1 MPTPRTTSAVA
12 AGQTHSSEETRMNRR
27 ILPSPLALPALIF
40 ALGTA
45 AAHAQGG
52 QATLTATA
60 ADATGG
66 VIPGA
71 KATLIDE
78 STKTQRSV
86 TADKGGN
93 ITFVA
98 VTPSTYDILVS
109 APGFK
114 PTRENG
120 IAVHINDQLDL
131 RNVVLAVAAN
141 DVSVTVLSES
151 GDITPTT
158 SGEQSYTL
166 SDKQI
171 QNLNIE
177 SRSAIE
183 LLDLIPGAANTGNFT
198 GTYNRQ
204 QAGFGQNS
212 STYTVNGNRF
222 DQVQIV
228 SDGAPVTD
236 LNTAGSAAVTPNVDM
251 ISEAK
256 VETSAFS
263 AVQPN
268 GPIVF
273 NTQTKSGGD
282 QFHGEAYIQARNHV
296 FDATDSYTKSLGL
309 PKANSSFYYG
319 GFNVGGP
326 VLLPHSSF
334 NHNRDKLFFFV
345 GTEITQQHVDLG
357 PQGAIVP
364 TALMRQGIFNASEL
378 NALSGGNYRNFYIT
392 NTPCSGY
399 AYAYTPYCSGVTYA
413 NGYNGTV
420 NPAAIDPGAQILI
433 NTLFPLPNAD
443 PSKNGEGYNLL
454 TDFITSDPRNQEI
467 LKLDYALSSRLHL
480 SVRYNHEN
488 ENVPAPYGPYNTINY
503 NTIPYPAAQEGR
515 NYSNSVNGNF
525 TATLSPT
532 LTNELSVSYTR
543 FQQGISLNNL
553 AAVSRTGTSYP
564 YANVYPGSN
573 ILPNVVTSYNHASNQ
588 IPGGEAPPFAGIQN
602 TTTITD
608 GFTKKLGAHLLQF
621 GFYDVLAGYNNLTTG
636 SDNGTITDESAT
648 YGTNGATGNPNSAY
662 QAINNTT
669 GNEFSDLL
677 VGNISG
683 YTQSSPNVMAHM
695 RNKRFDFYG
704 EDTWKVNSRVT
715 FNYGARLNHIA
726 WWYDTNGLIS
736 VFNPADYSA
745 SAPVTAYSGMEDHAT
760 NPAINISGRKP
771 LGFQF
776 APSAG
781 FAIDLDGRGGSIL
794 RGGFGTNYYVDPGI
808 NAYSAVGAPPNLK
821 IFSYYASSAEPATGP
836 VVTPL
841 TLSSVSSINPATNPG
856 VVYGSADPNDHATP
870 VTYSWNLA
878 LSHIFPGQIHFETSY
893 VGNTTRHL
901 NGYYATNL
909 VPLGSETIAKDGGP
923 YFGGN
928 YYQQLYRPYAS
939 FGDID
944 YNTHNLGSNYHSLQ
958 VTASRSKGWAN
969 AWLTYTFGKALGDTC
984 EDAFNH
990 GNCYGIE
997 PFDRSQ
1003 AVNFSYYLI
1012 LPDISAKYLGN
1023 HKVANGVLDGWKISG
1038 IEQYGSGTPFTDVP
1052 QGGANHNEYGGNQ
1065 VIGIYGTI
1073 PVPAGVLPNGQA
1085 YSAQSVGISNDSV
1098 NGTPDEAAEPFI
1110 TCDPRKGLKAH
1121 QYFNPS
1127 CFASPNIGQNG
1138 TFKLPYIHGPY
1149 YFNDEIG
1156 VFKDFKVHEAQKLEI
1171 RFQGFD
1177 FLNRAQ
1183 DTYLQYDSSL
1193 YLGYAALN
1201 APPTNASSAGVT
1213 TVRTGHRTVQLEAK
1227 YYF

>member
-1 MPTPRTTSAVA
+1 MMHRLRAGVA
-12 AGQTHSSEETRMNRR
+12 ATALFLVFGCSAA
-27 ILPSPLALPALIF
+27 LAQA
-40 ALGTA
+40 
-45 AAHAQGG
+45 G
-52 QATLTATA
+52 QATLSGTVT
-60 ADATGG
+60 DPTGAI
-66 VIPGA
+66 IPGA
-71 KATLIDE
+71 KATLIQE
-78 STKTQRSV
+78 STQTKRTAI
-86 TADKGGN
+86 ADKNGN
-93 ITFVA
+93 VSFVA
-98 VTPSTYDILVS
+98 VPAGTYDVLLDS
-109 APGFK
+109 PGFK
-114 PTRENG
+114 PMRQNG
-120 IAVHINDQLDL
+120 IVVHINDQLDL
-131 RNVVLAVAAN
+131 RKLVLAVASSDA
-141 DVSVTVLSES
+141 SVTVTADSV
-151 GDITPTT
+151 DITPTT
-158 SGEQSYTL
+158 SGEQSYTIT
-166 SDKQI
+166 SKQI

-177 SRSAIE
+177 GRSAIE
-183 LLDLIPGAANTGNFT
+183 LLDLIPGASNTGNFT

-204 QAGFGQNS
+204 QAGFGQNA

-263 AVQPN
+263 SVQPN

-282 QFHGEAYIQARNHV
+282 HFHGEAYMQARNHIL
-296 FDATDSYTKSLGL
+296 DATDAYTKSLGL

-319 GFNVGGP
+319 GFNIGGP
-326 VLLPHSSF
+326 VLIPHSSF
-334 NHNRDKLFFFV
+334 NRNRDKLFFFA

-357 PQGAIVP
+357 PQGGIVP
-364 TALMRQGIFNASEL
+364 TALMRQGVFTTAEL
-378 NALSGGNYRNFYIT
+378 TALSGGNYRNFYVT
-392 NTPCSGY
+392 NTPCVGY

-420 NPAAIDPGAQILI
+420 NPAAIDPGGLKLI
-433 NTLFPLPNAD
+433 NALYPLPNAD
-443 PSKNGEGYNLL
+443 PSKNGQGYNLL
-454 TDFITSDPRNQEI
+454 TDFITSDPRNQEV
-467 LKLDYALSSRLHL
+467 LKLDYNLSERLHL
-480 SVRYNHEN
+480 SARYNHEN

-515 NYSNSVNGNF
+515 NASNSINGNF
-525 TATLSPT
+525 TATLTPT

-543 FQQGISLNNL
+543 FQQGISLGNL
-553 AAVSRTGTSYP
+553 SAVSRSKTNYP
-564 YANVYPGSN
+564 YANVYPGSDL
-573 ILPNVVTSYNHASNQ
+573 LPNVVTSYNHASNQ
-588 IPGGEAPPFAGIQN
+588 IPGGEAPPYAGIQN
-602 TTTITD
+602 TFTVTN
-608 GFTKKLGAHLLQF
+608 GLTKKLGAHIVQF
-621 GFYDVLAGYNNLTTG
+621 GFYDVLAGYNNMTTG
-636 SDNGTITDESAT
+636 SDNGTVTDTIAA
-648 YGTNGATGNPNSAY
+648 YGTNGATGNQSTAY
-662 QAINNTT
+662 QAINQST

-677 VGNISG
+677 VGDISG

-704 EDTWKVNSRVT
+704 EDTWKVNSRLTV
-715 FNYGARLNHIA
+715 NYGARLNHIA

-736 VFNPADYSA
+736 VFNPAAYVA
-745 SAPVTAYSGMEDHAT
+745 SAPVTAYSGMQDHAS
-760 NPAINISGRKP
+760 NSAINISGRKP

-781 FAIDLDGRGGSIL
+781 FAYDLDGRGGTVV

-821 IFSYYASSAEPATGP
+821 IFSFYASSG
-836 VVTPL
+836 TPL
-841 TLSSVSSINPATNPG
+841 TLSNVSSINPATNPG

-878 LSHIFPGQIHFETSY
+878 VSHVFPGAIHFETSY

-909 VPLGSETIAKDGGP
+909 VPLGSETIAHDGGP
-923 YFGGN
+923 YYGT
-928 YYQQLYRPYAS
+928 YYQQLYRPYKS
-939 FGDID
+939 FGDIG

-969 AWLTYTFGKALGDTC
+969 AWLTYTYGKALGDTC

-990 GNCYGIE
+990 SNCYGVE

-1003 AVNFSYYLI
+1003 AINFSYYLI
-1012 LPDISAKYLGN
+1012 LPSISAKHLGN
-1023 HKVANGVLDGWKISG
+1023 HKVVNGLLDGWKISG

-1065 VIGIYGTI
+1065 VIGIYGS
-1073 PVPAGVLPNGQA
+1073 GLL
-1085 YSAQSVGISNDSV
+1085 ISNESV
-1098 NGTPDEAAEPFI
+1098 NGTPDEAAVPFV

-1127 CFASPNIGQNG
+1127 CFSAPYEGHNG

-1149 YFNDEIG
+1149 FFNDEIG
-1156 VFKDFKVHEAQKLEI
+1156 VFKEFHVREGNRLEI
-1171 RFQGFD
+1171 RFQAFD
-1177 FLNRAQ
+1177 FLNRSQ

-1201 APPTNASSAGVT
+1201 AAPTNASTAGVT
-1213 TVRTGHRTVQLEAK
+1213 TVRTGHRSVQLAAK

>member
-1 MPTPRTTSAVA
+1 MI
-12 AGQTHSSEETRMNRR
+12 RR
-27 ILPSPLALPALIF
+27 PSFNGLALTALAAF
-40 ALGTA
+40 SVGALAPGA
-45 AAHAQGG
+45 LAQAG
-52 QATLTATA
+52 QATLTGTVV
-60 ADATGG
+60 DTTGA

-71 KATLIDE
+71 KVSLIE
-78 STKTQRSV
+78 QASRTQRATVSDRSGV
-86 TADKGGN
+86 
-93 ITFVA
+93 VA
-98 VTPSTYDILVS
+98 FIGVPAATYDVLVA

-114 PTRENG
+114 TMRKNG

-131 RNVVLAVAAN
+131 RMLTLTAAAN
-141 DVSVTVLSES
+141 DVSVTVTTDATEV
-151 GDITPTT
+151 TPTT

-166 SDKQI
+166 TDKQI

-177 SRSAIE
+177 GRSAIE
-183 LLDLIPGAANTGNFT
+183 LLDLIPGASNTGNFT
-198 GTYNRQ
+198 GSYNRQ
-204 QAGFGQNS
+204 QAGFGQNA

-263 AVQPN
+263 SVQPN

-282 QFHGEAYIQARNHV
+282 HFHGEAYIQARNHI
-296 FDATDSYTKSLGL
+296 FDATDAYTKSLGL
-309 PKANSSFYYG
+309 PKANNSFYYG

-326 VLLPHSSF
+326 VIFPRSQF
-334 NHNRDKLFFFV
+334 NRNRDKLFFFV
-345 GTEITQQHVDLG
+345 ATEITQQHVDLS

-364 TALMRQGIFNASEL
+364 TAQMRKGIFTASEL
-378 NALSGGNYRNFYIT
+378 SALSGTTFRNYYIT

-413 NGYNGTV
+413 NNYKGTV
-420 NPAAIDPGAQILI
+420 NTAAIDPAGLALI
-433 NTLFPLPNAD
+433 NALYPLPNAD
-443 PSKNGEGYNLL
+443 PSKNGQGYNLL
-454 TDFITSDPRNQEI
+454 TNFITSDPRNQEV
-467 LKLDYALSSRLHL
+467 LKLDYALNERFHL
-480 SVRYNHEN
+480 SARYNHEG
-488 ENVPAPYGPYNTINY
+488 ENVPAPYGPYNTINF
-503 NTIPYPAAQEGR
+503 NSIPYPAAQEGR
-515 NYSNSVNGNF
+515 NASNSLNGNF
-525 TATLSPT
+525 TATLTPT
-532 LTNELSVSYTR
+532 LTNELSLSYTR
-543 FQQGISLNNL
+543 FRQGISLNNL
-553 AAVSRTGTSYP
+553 AAVSRTGNAYP

-573 ILPNVVTSYNHASNQ
+573 ILPNVTTSYNHASNQ
-588 IPGGEAPPFAGIQN
+588 IPGGEAPPYSGIQN
-602 TTTITD
+602 TTTLAN
-608 GFTKKLGAHLLQF
+608 GLTKKLGAHLLQF
-621 GFYDVLAGYNNLTTG
+621 GFYDVLAGYNNMTTG
-636 SDNGTITDESAT
+636 NDNGSITDTSAT
-648 YGTNGATGNPNSAY
+648 YGTNGNTTNPNTAY
-662 QAINNTT
+662 QAINKTT

-683 YTQSSPNVMAHM
+683 YTQSSTNLMAHM

-704 EDTWKVNSRVT
+704 EDTWKVNSRLT
-715 FNYGARLNHIA
+715 INYGARLDHIA

-736 VFNPADYSA
+736 VFNPVAYNA
-745 SAPVTAYSGMEDHAT
+745 SAPITTYSGLQDHAT
-760 NPAINISGRKP
+760 NSAINISGRKP
-771 LGFQF
+771 LTFQF

-781 FAIDLDGRGGSIL
+781 FAVDLDGKGGTIL

-821 IFSYYASSAEPATGP
+821 IFSFYASAASPAVGTT
-836 VVTPL
+836 VTPL
-841 TLSSVSSINPATNPG
+841 TLSGVSSIDPASNPG

-870 VTYSWNLA
+870 VTYSWNFA
-878 LSHIFPGQIHFETSY
+878 LSHVFPGAVHFETSY

-909 VPLGSETIAKDGGP
+909 VPLGSETTANDGGP

-928 YYQQLYRPYAS
+928 YYQQLNRPYKS
-939 FGDID
+939 YGDISF
-944 YNTHNLGSNYHSLQ
+944 NTHNESSNYHSLQ
-958 VTASRSKGWAN
+958 ATVSRSKGFAN

-1003 AVNFSYYLI
+1003 AVNLSYYLI
-1012 LPDISAKYLGN
+1012 LPDISARYLGN

-1065 VIGIYGTI
+1065 VIGIYGSY
-1073 PVPAGVLPNGQA
+1073 PANQA
-1085 YSAQSVGISNDSV
+1085 PASSDPKYAGNTVGISNDSV
-1098 NGTPDEAAEPFI
+1098 NGTPDEAAVPFV

-1127 CFASPNIGQNG
+1127 CLSAPYEGHNG
-1138 TFKLPYIHGPY
+1138 TFKLPYIHGPSF
-1149 YFNDEIG
+1149 FNDEIG
-1156 VFKDFKVHEAQKLEI
+1156 LFKDFRFHESNRLEV
-1171 RFQGFD
+1171 RVQGFN

-1193 YLGYAALN
+1193 YLGYASIN
-1201 APPTNASSAGVT
+1201 AAPTNAAGAGLT
-1213 TVRTGHRTVQLEAK
+1213 TVRTGHRSIQLAAK